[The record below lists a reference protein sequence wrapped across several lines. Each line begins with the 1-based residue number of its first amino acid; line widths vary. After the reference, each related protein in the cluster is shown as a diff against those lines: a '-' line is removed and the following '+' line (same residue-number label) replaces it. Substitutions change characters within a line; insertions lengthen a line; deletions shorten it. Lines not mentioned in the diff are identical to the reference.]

1 VRTVVAAVLVLVG
14 LWFSLSGAVGVL
26 RMPDVYSRVQSAT
39 KAITMGALPVL
50 LASVVATG
58 VTSYN
63 TSRAVLI
70 GLLIAIANPASS
82 HALVRA
88 AYRAGIPQWSGAVRD
103 DGHRDEPDPSR

>member
-1 VRTVVAAVLVLVG
+1 MRTVVAALLVLVG

-26 RMPDVYSRVQSAT
+26 RMPDVYSRVQSGT

-50 LASVVATG
+50 LASAVATG

-70 GLLIAIANPASS
+70 GLLIAITNPAAS

-103 DGHRDEPDPSR
+103 DGHRHEPDRSR

>member
-1 VRTVVAAVLVLVG
+1 MAILLAGG

-26 RMPDVYSRVQSAT
+26 RMPDVYSRVQCST

-50 LASVVATG
+50 LATVVATG
-58 VTSYN
+58 ITSYN

-70 GLLIAIANPASS
+70 GLVIAVTNPAAS

-88 AYRAGIPQWSGAVRD
+88 AYRTGIPQWPGAVRD
-103 DGHRDEPDPSR
+103 DGRADSRDAG